1 MDEKRFPRGPLL
13 SVYPD
18 QREDGVW
25 PACSRPWKNDTIPV
39 IGASTDENCAVDE
52 DTCVFVPS
60 QEDKDQCIFVP
71 SHEDQDQC
79 ICIASAEEQDAHIC
93 IDSAEGENWNG
104 VCIWDNCCSADRDPC
119 MCITSG
125 EVVRWDG
132 VHDIVSANSAA
143 WNNGHDESWKDSADL
158 WNSASEIVSGH
169 SAYWDS
175 AYSMAQR
182 YDSGAFQDVQN
193 FISATSAFLAT
204 YSAYTKVQTDDTLSG
219 NGANLALGLSQ
230 SMRKTIEDLTK
241 AANDLYV
248 GGFWGEST
256 KRNWV
261 GMSDIDEI
269 YDWIYKYG
277 DLFFDVSS
285 AYIKN
290 SGFAPAGVFPQLEKI
305 WALLRGTQEW
315 VYNVTSAT
323 VSGWND
329 SADLWNGASMT
340 VKEHSAFWEENTQVV
355 HNHYPEWNTIVNIVS
370 ADSAYWNSA
379 YQVIVNS
386 AQYWNSA
393 YHAIINSANN
403 WNSAYHEVS
412 DSADLWNAASMI
424 LSSHSAKWDEEADAS
439 WKNSAGL
446 WEEASE
452 IVQEQ
457 SAYWNSLEA
466 KIAEVAVQTDW
477 EQADST
483 QLDFLKNKPIPITE
497 ADINAIFI

>member
-1 MDEKRFPRGPLL
+1 MDEKKFPPGPCGPWP
-13 SVYPD
+13 SVYPKH
-18 QREDGVW
+18 REDGVW
-25 PACSRPWKNDTIPV
+25 PAWPRPWRNDTEPV
-39 IGASTDENCAVDE
+39 IGVYPWE
-52 DTCVFVPS
+52 
-60 QEDKDQCIFVP
+60 
-71 SHEDQDQC
+71 
-79 ICIASAEEQDAHIC
+79 
-93 IDSAEGENWNG
+93 
-104 VCIWDNCCSADRDPC
+104 NCCSGDQDPC
-119 MCITSG
+119 MCITSA
-125 EVVRWDG
+125 EVERWDG

-204 YSAYTKVQTDDTLSG
+204 YSAFTKVQTDDTLSG
-219 NGANLALGLSQ
+219 DGAKLPLGLSQ
-230 SMRKTIEDLTK
+230 SMRKTIEDLVN

-248 GGFWGEST
+248 GGFWGNPK

-261 GMSDIDEI
+261 GMEVIDEI

-285 AYIKN
+285 AYIEN

-340 VKEHSAFWEENTQVV
+340 VKEHSAFWEENTQEV
-355 HNHYPEWNTIVNIVS
+355 HNHYHNWNTTVNIVS

-379 YQVIVNS
+379 YQVIINS

-393 YHAIINSANN
+393 YSAVINSANI
-403 WNSAYHEVS
+403 WNSAYHEVN

-424 LSSHSAKWDEEADAS
+424 VSANSAAWAYEDDT
-439 WKNSAGL
+439 WKQSAGL
-446 WEEASE
+446 WQGASE
-452 IVQEQ
+452 TVNTN
-457 SAYWNSLEA
+457 SAYWASGSHETWEYARDMDASNAASYNA
-466 KIAEVAVQTDW
+466 TGKIY
-477 EQADST
+477 
-483 QLDFLKNKPIPITE
+483 FN
-497 ADINAIFI
+497 F